1 MWLNNKIYIIIVL
14 FIKFK
19 FMITYIKGTLVE
31 KNPAYVVVETAGG
44 VAYEINIS
52 LATFSQLK
60 ETDNV
65 KLLTHY
71 VIKEDAHQLF
81 GFFTEE
87 ERSVFRLLIT
97 VNGIGVNTAR
107 LILSSLSTEELTN
120 AIATENVRVI
130 QGVKGIGLKT
140 AQRVIIDLKDKIGK
154 AASLNIEKIA
164 ISYNNNRGEA
174 LSALVSLGF
183 AKNAADSALEKIIR
197 AEGTQLSIEEL
208 IKRALKI
215 L

>member
-1 MWLNNKIYIIIVL
+1 
-14 FIKFK
+14 
-19 FMITYIKGTLVE
+19 MITYIKGALVE
-31 KNPAYVVVETAGG
+31 KNPAYVVIETAGG
-44 VAYEINIS
+44 VAYGIHIS

-60 ETDNV
+60 ETENV

-71 VIKEDAHQLF
+71 AIKEDAHQLF

-87 ERSVFRLLIT
+87 ERNLFRLLIS

-107 LILSSLSTEELTN
+107 LILSSLSTDELIN

-130 QGVKGIGLKT
+130 QSVKGIGLKT

-154 AASLNIEKIA
+154 NVPQNIEKNM
-164 ISYNNNRGEA
+164 ISYNNNRTEA
-174 LSALVSLGF
+174 LSALMSLGF
-183 AKNAADSALEKIIR
+183 IKNSADSALEKIIR
-197 AEGTQLSIEEL
+197 AEGTNLSVEDL
-208 IKRALKI
+208 IKKALKI

>member
-1 MWLNNKIYIIIVL
+1 
-14 FIKFK
+14 
-19 FMITYIKGTLVE
+19 MITYIKGSLIE
-31 KNPAYVVVETAGG
+31 KTPAYVVIETAGG
-44 VAYEINIS
+44 VAYGIHIS

-60 ETDNV
+60 ETENV

-71 VIKEDAHQLF
+71 VIKEDAHLLF

-87 ERSVFRLLIT
+87 ERSLFRLLIT

-107 LILSSLSTEELTN
+107 LILSSLSTDELIN

-130 QGVKGIGLKT
+130 QSVKGIGLKT

-154 AASLNIEKIA
+154 STPQNIEKIT
-164 ISYNNNRGEA
+164 ISYNNNRVEA
-174 LSALVSLGF
+174 LSALISLGF
-183 AKNAADSALEKIIR
+183 AKNSADAALEKIVR

-208 IKRALKI
+208 IKKALKV

>member
-1 MWLNNKIYIIIVL
+1 
-14 FIKFK
+14 
-19 FMITYIKGTLVE
+19 MITYIKGIITE
-31 KNPAYVVVETAGG
+31 KTPAYVVIETAGG
-44 VAYEINIS
+44 VAYGIHIS

-60 ETDNV
+60 ETENV

-81 GFFTEE
+81 GFYTEE
-87 ERSVFRLLIT
+87 ERSLFRLLIT

-107 LILSSLSTEELTN
+107 LILSSLSTEELIH
-120 AIATENVRVI
+120 AIATENIKAI

-154 AASLNIEKIA
+154 GIPQNIEKIS
-164 ISYNNNRGEA
+164 ISYNNNREEA
-174 LSALVSLGF
+174 LFALLSLGF
-183 AKNAADSALEKIIR
+183 VKNSADSALEKIIR
-197 AEGTQLSIEEL
+197 AEGTNLSVEEL
-208 IKRALKI
+208 IKKALKV

>member
-1 MWLNNKIYIIIVL
+1 
-14 FIKFK
+14 
-19 FMITYIKGTLVE
+19 MITYIKGALIE
-31 KNPAYVVVETAGG
+31 KSPAFVVIETAGG
-44 VAYEINIS
+44 VAYGIHIS

-60 ETDNV
+60 ETENV

-81 GFFTEE
+81 GFFSEE
-87 ERSVFRLLIT
+87 ERSLFRLLIT

-107 LILSSLSTEELTN
+107 LILSSLSIDELLN
-120 AIATENVRVI
+120 AIATENIRII

-154 AASLNIEKIA
+154 CVSHNIEKIA
-164 ISYNNNRGEA
+164 ISYNNNKGEA

-183 AKNAADSALEKIIR
+183 SKNSVDEALDKIIR
-197 AEGTQLSIEEL
+197 TDGAYLSIEEL
-208 IKRALKI
+208 IKKALKT